1 MFGGRWGAAVVRQ
14 HMKNWGVICE
24 RLRLSGGRFSRA
36 AQSVHTQ
43 LLKIVSSPAAAAVV
57 AVLIVLLIT
66 MQRYFDHGVI
76 PSVTRSLTPFIVT
89 AWAIGITLLLRRDS
103 FPTLCFYVLL
113 VGFAC
118 FLEFTNFG
126 APRLINSWLVLA
138 GFVLAIELVAIGA
151 MRSVPRI
158 FRAAFSI
165 LYRVVISS
173 VLLGVLCYNLR
184 FNASISGQTS
194 QALLQTT
201 LFEAREFLS
210 IYVDAR
216 SVLVVTAALL
226 IIIACG
232 VAQHRLRDADVPRSA
247 IIAIAIVALTQ
258 FAYLYRPSGLDTATV
273 GYFYTYYTE
282 LAALRTIVAA
292 RQKSLPS
299 IGAHKTTKGETYV
312 LVIGES
318 QNKDHMSLHGYSRK
332 TTPWIDEQ
340 ICRPNWVSF
349 NHAYSNYVQTVPA
362 LSLALTEAS
371 QYNGRAYISSPSI
384 LDVAKAAGFRTFW
397 LSNQQGLGEWNN
409 PITAIAETADVYIK
423 INSNIG
429 KSLDTDYYDSKLIE
443 KFAQLKG
450 QIHSSDNNLVV
461 FHLMGSHGDYCGRY
475 PQSFAKFG
483 DGKSKKSKAFYNV
496 LLSGNKEVRRREID
510 CYDNSIA
517 FTDYVLSQI
526 FAEAKELPG
535 FRAFVYLPDHAEAVD
550 AGLMHDPQ
558 RFTFAMTHIS
568 LLVWLSDAFMTS
580 EADRAKA
587 LHQHENSVWTNDLLD
602 DLLVGLTGIDAK
614 NHDTSYDLSSNG
626 YRLDWNSALT
636 FHGAKKVKDDPQVL
650 SASATGLPGTTSNSL
665 CETHL
670 VTSSIHKLEKYPWR
684 SPRRRRS

>member
-1 MFGGRWGAAVVRQ
+1 VRQ
-14 HMKNWGVICE
+14 RMKNLSVLGE
-24 RLRLSGGRFSRA
+24 RLRLPSGRLSHA
-36 AQSVHTQ
+36 TQSAHAH
-43 LLKIVSSPAAAAVV
+43 LLMIVS
-57 AVLIVLLIT
+57 LIT
-66 MQRYFDHGVI
+66 IQRYFDHGAI
-76 PSVTRSLTPFIVT
+76 PTVTRSLTPFIVA
-89 AWAIGITLLLRRDS
+89 AWAIGVILLLCRDS
-103 FPTLCFYVLL
+103 FPTLCFYVLF

-118 FLEFTNFG
+118 FLELTNFG
-126 APRLINSWLVLA
+126 APRLVNSWLVLA
-138 GFVLAIELVAIGA
+138 GLILAIELVAIGT
-151 MRSVPRI
+151 MRSLPRI
-158 FRAAFSI
+158 FQTVFSI
-165 LYRVVISS
+165 LYRVAISS

-201 LFEAREFLS
+201 LFEVREFLS
-210 IYVDAR
+210 VYVDAR

-232 VAQHRLRDADVPRSA
+232 VAQHRLREAGIPGRA
-247 IIAIAIVALTQ
+247 IVAIAIVALTQ
-258 FAYLYRPSGLDTATV
+258 FAYLYRPSKLDIATF
-273 GYFYTYYTE
+273 GYVYTYYTE

-299 IGAHKTTKGETYV
+299 IGAHKTAKGETYV

-318 QNKDHMSLHGYSRK
+318 QNKDHMSLYGYSRK

-362 LSLALTEAS
+362 LSLSLTAAS
-371 QYNGRAYISSPSI
+371 QYNGKAYTSSPSI

-397 LSNQQGLGEWNN
+397 LSNQQGLGAWNN

-429 KSLDTDYYDSKLIE
+429 KSLAADYYDSKLIE
-443 KFAQLKG
+443 KFDQLKD
-450 QIHSSDNNLVV
+450 QIHSGDNNLIV
-461 FHLMGSHGDYCGRY
+461 FHLMGSHGDYCSRY

-483 DGKSKKSKAFYNV
+483 DAKAKKSKAFYNV
-496 LLSGNKEVRRREID
+496 LLSGNEEVRRREID

-517 FTDYVLSQI
+517 FTDYVLSQV
-526 FAEAKELPG
+526 FAEAKQLPG

-580 EADRAKA
+580 EPDRAKA

-602 DLLVGLTGIDAK
+602 DLLVGLSGIDVK
-614 NHDTSYDLSSNG
+614 NHDPSYDLSSNS

-636 FHGAKKVKDDPQVL
+636 LHGARKLRDDPRFL
-650 SASATGLPGTTSNSL
+650 SASAADSPGTTSNSL
-665 CETHL
+665 CEPHL
-670 VTSSIHKLEKYPWR
+670 ATSSIRKLAKYPWR
-684 SPRRRRS
+684 SPRRRS